1 MPSLSSLSSLGL
13 SHSQV
18 TMATATAYLT
28 KIDVLYLWKFNKQH
42 GRAKLT
48 IIFLYITELL
58 EIMTVAD
65 SEAK

>member
-48 IIFLYITELL
+48 IIFLYI
-58 EIMTVAD
+58 I
-65 SEAK
+65 